1 MCCNFFM
8 CNNQGQ
14 NTIGWDECMYK
25 LHANIKFK
33 MTLLRNI
40 KRLILSGIKSTS
52 EIYENKGGK
61 RLIFTLL

>member
-14 NTIGWDECMYK
+14 NTIGWDECIYK

-33 MTLLRNI
+33 MTLLKNI
-40 KRLILSGIKSTS
+40 
-52 EIYENKGGK
+52 
-61 RLIFTLL
+61 